1 MAERW
6 KIEELVFDK
15 ITLMVVAKI
24 IKKGLIKTIDFPIST
39 GKEAV
44 VFRVT
49 TDEGF
54 GALKIYKIETT
65 SFINRLEYL
74 QGDYRFKHIKKNLR
88 DIVYLFTKK
97 EYKNLKVA
105 EKAKVNAPLPYY
117 QEKNVLLMSFLG
129 ENGVPYKK
137 LLECKELKKDY
148 FFSILEDI
156 KKLYNAGIVHSDVS
170 EFNILIGDKPYL
182 IDFAQGVVKEHV
194 KANEFLERDV
204 RNVLN
209 FFKKKIKL
217 SVSFDWALNYVK
229 S

>member
-74 QGDYRFKHIKKNLR
+74 QGD
-88 DIVYLFTKK
+88 
-97 EYKNLKVA
+97 
-105 EKAKVNAPLPYY
+105 
-117 QEKNVLLMSFLG
+117 
-129 ENGVPYKK
+129 
-137 LLECKELKKDY
+137 
-148 FFSILEDI
+148 
-156 KKLYNAGIVHSDVS
+156 
-170 EFNILIGDKPYL
+170 
-182 IDFAQGVVKEHV
+182 
-194 KANEFLERDV
+194 
-204 RNVLN
+204 
-209 FFKKKIKL
+209 
-217 SVSFDWALNYVK
+217 
-229 S
+229 